1 MKAKK
6 LKSGRKVLM
15 PTFARRLKSFK
26 LREVSVENPYLF
38 HIGFLGFIDQL
49 NRLNTLIE
57 GAQAEKKPPVVR
69 G

>member
-1 MKAKK
+1 
-6 LKSGRKVLM
+6 M

-26 LREVSVENPYLF
+26 FREIKIDNPYLF

-49 NRLNTLIE
+49 NRLDALIE
-57 GAQAEKKPPVVR
+57 GARAEKKPPVIR

>member
-6 LKSGRKVLM
+6 MKSGRRVLM

-26 LREVSVENPYLF
+26 FREIKIDNPYLF

-49 NRLNTLIE
+49 NRLDALIE
-57 GAQAEKKPPVVR
+57 GARAEKKPPVIR